1 MTAISQS
8 HKVDITQS
16 LLKNKHDKSILLRTP
31 TPPNPIEMEEI
42 EKRKKGKK
50 KKMKINPRKSS
61 ETTTSG
67 RNTSGAEPAKA
78 AIIVCK
84 QCVQA
89 KPVSKWVQGG
99 RDVY

>member
-1 MTAISQS
+1 MKKST
-8 HKVDITQS
+8 
-16 LLKNKHDKSILLRTP
+16 LLQTS
-31 TPPNPIEMEEI
+31 TPPNPIEQEERE
-42 EKRKKGKK
+42 EKKERGEKKT
-50 KKMKINPRKSS
+50 KINLRKSS
-61 ETTTSG
+61 ETTTPG

>member
-1 MTAISQS
+1 MIGYHTI
-8 HKVDITQS
+8 II
-16 LLKNKHDKSILLRTP
+16 LENKN
-31 TPPNPIEMEEI
+31 E
-42 EKRKKGKK
+42 
-50 KKMKINPRKSS
+50 KINPTSDINATKSNRTGRNRGKERKGRKKTKINLRKSS
-61 ETTTSG
+61 ETTTPG